1 MSSSFIIL
9 TVAILT
15 AISCSVL
22 GVFLVLKNMS
32 MLTDAI
38 SHTILLGIVISFFIV
53 KKLDSPLLIIGASLI
68 GLVTVYLVELITS
81 SRLVKEDAAIGV
93 VLSFLF
99 SIAVLLISKYT
110 ANIHLDIDAVL
121 LGEIAFA
128 PFYTMDIF
136 GLTISKGIV
145 YGLVISII
153 NISFVVLFFKEL
165 KISTFDRA
173 LAFSLGLYP
182 TLVHYIL
189 MTLVS
194 TTSVIAFES
203 VGAMLLISF
212 MIGPPVAAY
221 LISKSIKTM
230 IVISIIIGVFSSI
243 VGYYSAIYLDVSIAG
258 MIAVV
263 IGIVFL
269 IIFMFRKITNKYL
282 M

>member
-1 MSSSFIIL
+1 MSPSLTIL
-9 TVAILT
+9 IVAILT

-38 SHTILLGIVISFFIV
+38 SHTILLGIVLSFFIA
-53 KKLDSPLLIIGASLI
+53 KSLDSPLLVLGATLMGLI
-68 GLVTVYLVELITS
+68 TVYLVELITS
-81 SRLVKEDAAIGV
+81 SKLVKEDAAIGV

-99 SIAVLLISKYT
+99 SIAVILISKYT
-110 ANIHLDIDAVL
+110 ANVHLDIDAVL
-121 LGEIAFA
+121 LGEIAFV

-136 GLTISKGIV
+136 GVTISRAIV
-145 YGLVISII
+145 YGLII
-153 NISFVVLFFKEL
+153 CTVNILFVTIFFKEL
-165 KISTFDRA
+165 KISIFDKA

-182 TLVHYIL
+182 SLIHYLL

-194 TTSVIAFES
+194 TTSVISFES

-212 MIGPPVAAY
+212 MIGPPISAY
-221 LISKSIKTM
+221 LISKDIKSM
-230 IVISIIIGVFSSI
+230 IMISIIIDIIASI
-243 VGYYSAIYLDVSIAG
+243 IGYYIAIYLDISIAG

-263 IGIVFL
+263 IGIIFLCVFSY
-269 IIFMFRKITNKYL
+269 RKITNKYL

>member
-1 MSSSFIIL
+1 MSSSLIIL

-15 AISCSVL
+15 AISCSIL

-38 SHTILLGIVISFFIV
+38 SHTILLGIVLSFFVV
-53 KKLDSPLLIIGASLI
+53 KSLESPLLVLGATLM

-81 SRLVKEDAAIGV
+81 SKLVKEDAAIGV

-99 SIAVLLISKYT
+99 SIAVILISKYT
-110 ANIHLDIDAVL
+110 ANVHLDIDAVL
-121 LGEIAFA
+121 LGEIAFV

-136 GLTISKGIV
+136 GITVSRAIV
-145 YGLVISII
+145 YGLIICII
-153 NISFVVLFFKEL
+153 NISFVTIFFKEL
-165 KISTFDRA
+165 KISIFDKA

-182 TLVHYIL
+182 SLIHYLL

-194 TTSVIAFES
+194 TTSVISFES

-212 MIGPPVAAY
+212 MIGPPVSAY
-221 LISKSIKTM
+221 LISKDIKSM
-230 IVISIIIGVFSSI
+230 IFISIIIDIIASTI
-243 VGYYSAIYLDVSIAG
+243 GYYIAIYLDISIAG

-263 IGIVFL
+263 IGTIFLCVF
-269 IIFMFRKITNKYL
+269 IYRKITNKYL

>member
-1 MSSSFIIL
+1 MSSSLIIL

-15 AISCSVL
+15 AVSCSIL

-38 SHTILLGIVISFFIV
+38 SHTILLGIVLSFFVV
-53 KKLDSPLLIIGASLI
+53 KSLESPLLVLGATLM

-81 SRLVKEDAAIGV
+81 SKLVKEDAAIGV

-99 SIAVLLISKYT
+99 SIAVILISKYT
-110 ANIHLDIDAVL
+110 ANVHLDIDAVL
-121 LGEIAFA
+121 LGEIAFV

-136 GLTISKGIV
+136 GITVSRAIV
-145 YGLVISII
+145 YGLIICII
-153 NISFVVLFFKEL
+153 NISFVTIFFKEL
-165 KISTFDRA
+165 KISIFDKA

-182 TLVHYIL
+182 SLIHYLL

-194 TTSVIAFES
+194 TTSVISFES

-212 MIGPPVAAY
+212 MIGPPVSAY
-221 LISKSIKTM
+221 LISKDIKSM
-230 IVISIIIGVFSSI
+230 IFISIIIDIIASTI
-243 VGYYSAIYLDVSIAG
+243 GYYIAIYLDISIAG

-263 IGIVFL
+263 IGTIFLCVF
-269 IIFMFRKITNKYL
+269 IYRKITNKYL